1 MLKVEGLLESITMED
16 LISEEYNYS
25 LWEQFYSLL
34 EKNSLTSQVSYGEP
48 YLSRRRK
55 LS

>member
-1 MLKVEGLLESITMED
+1 MLKVKGLLKSITMEA
-16 LISEEYNYS
+16 LISGVYNYS
-25 LWEQFYSLL
+25 LWEQLYSLL
-34 EKNSLTSQVSYGEP
+34 EKNSLTSQVSHEEP